1 MTPRDVAAAIK
12 DGVPS
17 NELIAKLELAGAF
30 FINITL
36 STEFLSEQLRLLVTK
51 GVRPPVGVA
60 LLKVVVDF
68 SSPNIAKEM
77 HVCHLRYTW
86 TCFN

>member
-60 LLKVVVDF
+60 LLNVVVDF

-77 HVCHLRYTW
+77 HVGHLRYTW